1 MDEVCVCLSKFDSSP
16 AELIICPLHPCICL
30 ETQDINCGY
39 CWSQIELMEEED
51 EQQTDLEL
59 NCYEESLDLTCYEDF
74 ETAVAD
80 PLEEVPDFSG
90 KTQYQKYLLET
101 QGWDKRWFDERP
113 PSTLSDYLN
122 LESTFETRGRSSTTD
137 IGIYDYM
144 FEEITFERT
153 RRRRVSV

>member
-80 PLEEVPDFSG
+80 PLEEVPDLSG
-90 KTQYQKYLLET
+90 KTQYQKYLIET
-101 QGWDKRWFDERP
+101 QSWRKRRD
-113 PSTLSDYLN
+113 T
-122 LESTFETRGRSSTTD
+122 
-137 IGIYDYM
+137 I
-144 FEEITFERT
+144 
-153 RRRRVSV
+153 

>member
-1 MDEVCVCLSKFDSSP
+1 MQ
-16 AELIICPLHPCICL
+16 ELP
-30 ETQDINCGY
+30 
-39 CWSQIELMEEED
+39 
-51 EQQTDLEL
+51 DL
-59 NCYEESLDLTCYEDF
+59 
-74 ETAVAD
+74 
-80 PLEEVPDFSG
+80 SG

-101 QGWDKRWFDERP
+101 QGWNKRFDERP

>member
-1 MDEVCVCLSKFDSSP
+1 MDDFCICLKKLVATGS
-16 AELIICPLHPCICL
+16 ELIICPLHPCTCMESQNIEC
-30 ETQDINCGY
+30 EY
-39 CWSQIELMEEED
+39 CQSEIERL
-51 EQQTDLEL
+51 QHPDLDL
-59 NCYEESLDLTCYEDF
+59 DCYEESVDLNCYEDF
-74 ETAVAD
+74 ETAIAD
-80 PLEEVPDFSG
+80 DIEEVPDLSG

-101 QGWDKRWFDERP
+101 QGWNKRFDERP

-144 FEEITFERT
+144 FGEITFERT

>member
-39 CWSQIELMEEED
+39 CWSQIELMEEEED

-59 NCYEESLDLTCYEDF
+59 NCYEESLDLTCHEDF

-80 PLEEVPDFSG
+80 PLEEVSDLSG
-90 KTQYQKYLLET
+90 KTQYQKYLIET
-101 QGWDKRWFDERP
+101 QNWRRSYSRGS
-113 PSTLSDYLN
+113 STLTDYLEFEAEQEIATRCSTSN
-122 LESTFETRGRSSTTD
+122 LADF
-137 IGIYDYM
+137 DYLYQ
-144 FEEITFERT
+144 EITFVRK
-153 RRRRVSV
+153 RRHTI